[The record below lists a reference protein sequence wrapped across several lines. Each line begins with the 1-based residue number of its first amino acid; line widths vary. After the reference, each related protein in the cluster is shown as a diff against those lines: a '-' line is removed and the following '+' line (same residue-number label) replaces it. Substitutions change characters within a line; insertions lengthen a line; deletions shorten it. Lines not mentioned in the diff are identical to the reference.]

1 MRTSRSTTHTLLAHP
16 SVQLWAQLAAEVAKD
31 PCAAQNL
38 LVDPLNE
45 PDEHGLRWEATGAKP
60 GTL

>member
-1 MRTSRSTTHTLLAHP
+1 MLLARC
-16 SVQLWAQLAAEVAKD
+16 VQLWAQLAAEIAKD

-45 PDEHGLRWEATGAKP
+45 PDEHGRRWEANGGKP